1 MSIEPMRRLWTH
13 PASRWWHR
21 AAGVADRA
29 AGGVDGRARPEFD
42 FDGAQAQ
49 ALADLVAD
57 PDTGITRVTVVG
69 ASPGLL
75 DAVEDVA
82 AARGL
87 VLDEERRAAGGSRC
101 ASLEREAT
109 GGADWPAD
117 GLGGVEK
124 DGRARGGTR

>member
-69 ASPGLL
+69 ASPQLL

-87 VLDEERRAAGGSRC
+87 DLDLDEERPNAGGGGC
-101 ASLEREAT
+101 ASLVRRWRTGRE
-109 GGADWPAD
+109 G
-117 GLGGVEK
+117 EEEE
-124 DGRARGGTR
+124 